1 VRILIWHCDSFRSE
15 VAEKGRSPLR
25 VEVPN
30 PTIDVGECL
39 LVYSAC
45 EKRDEVD
52 PSAVVNLAVKEVV
65 NLARQLKVGT
75 VVLHSFAHLFVE
87 LSSPQTALDMLAGVE
102 ERLREEKLTVFQTPF
117 GWFNRLAIKTKGHPI
132 SRVAREI
139 RLD

>member
-1 VRILIWHCDSFRSE
+1 MRALIWHCDSFRSE

-25 VEVPN
+25 VEVSN

-39 LVYSAC
+39 VVYSAC
-45 EKRDEVD
+45 EKCDEAD

-65 NLARQLKVGT
+65 KLARQLKVTT

-87 LSSPQTALDMLAGVE
+87 LASPQTALDMLAKAE
-102 ERLREEKLTVFQTPF
+102 EHLRAEELTVFQTPF
-117 GWFNRLAIKTKGHPI
+117 GWFNRLEIKTKGHPI